1 MDTCTLL
8 SAVVERLRL
17 QLPGL
22 HVDFFPER
30 PEQFR
35 LNHPHGAVLVSYGKS
50 RFGQTQDIG
59 VVIQPQTVR
68 LTATVV
74 VRQLNG
80 KDGAVAVLDQVRQC
94 LGGWRPPDCQRDI
107 WLVEEVFLGQTEG
120 LWQYAL
126 TVETVTVFIQNDS
139 PEDNPLLT
147 QVNREEQ

>member
-35 LNHPHGAVLVSYGKS
+35 LNHSRGAVLVSYGKS

-59 VVIQPQTVR
+59 GVIQPQTVR

-74 VRQLNG
+74 VKQLNG
-80 KDGAVAVLDQVRQC
+80 KGGAVAVLDQVRQC

>member
-1 MDTCTLL
+1 MDTLTLL

-35 LNHPHGAVLVSYGKS
+35 LNHPRGAVLVSYGKS

-107 WLVEEVFLGQTEG
+107 WLVEEVFWGQTEG
-120 LWQYAL
+120 LWQYVL
-126 TVETVTVFIQNDS
+126 TVETVTAFIQNDS
-139 PEDNPLLT
+139 PEDNPPLT
-147 QVNREEQ
+147 QITREEK

>member
-1 MDTCTLL
+1 MDTLTLL

-35 LNHPHGAVLVSYGKS
+35 LNHPRGAVLVSYGKS
-50 RFGQTQDIG
+50 NFGQTQDIG

-80 KDGAVAVLDQVRQC
+80 KDGAVAALDQVRQC

-126 TVETVTVFIQNDS
+126 TIETVTVFIQNDR